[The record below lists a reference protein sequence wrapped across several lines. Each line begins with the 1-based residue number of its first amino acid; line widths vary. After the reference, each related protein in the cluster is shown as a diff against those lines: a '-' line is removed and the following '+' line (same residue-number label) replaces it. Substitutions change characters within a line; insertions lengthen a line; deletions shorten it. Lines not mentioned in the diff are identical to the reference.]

1 MTGMVNRQIT
11 PSIDIDA
18 LATRIAKTQPQLSDL
33 NIEQLEQLCRIM
45 TTQRLSD
52 ELKHEVGIAGIDY
65 SKEKA
70 VFLKSISPNNS
81 LSTKSAYKTGL
92 RKLERYASQN
102 EIKLLATT
110 PAQADQYIYSLR
122 KEGRA
127 AASIRL
133 DVSIASS
140 FFTFISRRHKA
151 VSNPFRGTRAKPSNR
166 ASKTTVIPTDEEIK
180 VILNNVPAF
189 EKAIITCL
197 YSRGF
202 RIGALPGMTIWGTKF
217 NARSKQIDIAGEIPQ
232 EAIQAIKDAGLNS
245 HKPFADFTSNALK
258 TRVKKQMERLYL
270 SCLIRHQ
277 YSSHDFRHYY
287 AVAEYKKNKDIYRVS
302 KLLFHSSIAI
312 TERYLKGLGVVEI

>member
-1 MTGMVNRQIT
+1 MNRQIT
-11 PSIDIDA
+11 PSIDINA

-52 ELKHEVGIAGIDY
+52 ELKYEVGIAGIDY

-70 VFLKSISPNNS
+70 LFLKSISPNDS
-81 LSTKSAYKTGL
+81 AYTKSAYNNGL
-92 RKLERYASQN
+92 KKLETYASQN
-102 EIKLLATT
+102 EIKILAMT

-122 KEGRA
+122 QEGRA

-151 VSNPFRGTRAKPSNR
+151 VSNPFRGTRAKPSNK
-166 ASKTTVIPTDEEIK
+166 ASKTTVIPTDEEMK
-180 VILNNVPAF
+180 LILNNVPPL

-202 RIGALPGMTIWGTKF
+202 RVGALPDLTIWGSKF
-217 NARSKQIDIAGEIPQ
+217 NARSKQVDIAGEMPA
-232 EAIQAIKDAGLNS
+232 EAIQAIKESGLNT
-245 HKPFADFTSNALK
+245 HKPFTGFSSNALK
-258 TRVKKQMERLYL
+258 TRVKKQMERLYKAG
-270 SCLIRHQ
+270 LIRNQ

-312 TERYLKGLGVVEI
+312 TERYLKGIGVVEI